1 MTTPDRDPA
10 RAGRDVEPRSIFDRW
25 ADAATPEAFDV
36 VVAPKPVPDGPVL
49 EDPDPARVPYG
60 TTF

>member
-1 MTTPDRDPA
+1 MTAPDRDPA
-10 RAGRDVEPRSIFDRW
+10 RTGRDEPRSIFDRW

-36 VVAPKPVPDGPVL
+36 QVAPEPVPDGPVL